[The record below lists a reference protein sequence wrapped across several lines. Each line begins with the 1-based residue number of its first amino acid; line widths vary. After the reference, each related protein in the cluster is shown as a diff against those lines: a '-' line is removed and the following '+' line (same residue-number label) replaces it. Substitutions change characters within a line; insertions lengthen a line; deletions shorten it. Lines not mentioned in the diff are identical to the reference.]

1 MIIAIEGVDGAGKAT
16 QAKMLLN
23 NLLEKGVNARMVSF
37 PRYETAAT
45 FFTKKYLNGDY
56 GDCSGKT
63 ASVLFA
69 VDRFDYFA
77 NKEIDAFLK
86 NGGVLITDR
95 YTTSNFEHQAAF
107 VPDEKKQEVI
117 SWIKD
122 LEYGTLRIP
131 APDIVVF
138 LDVEPSITKANRV
151 ARNTQNDGLKNG
163 MKNDILEKDDAAQR
177 AYDNAQFVAE
187 SEGWIKINCT
197 RDGRMMRPEDINQ
210 QITEVVFNEI
220 NKKYEGE

>member
-37 PRYETAAT
+37 PRYKAPAT

-131 APDIVVF
+131 VPDMVVF
-138 LDVEPSITKANRV
+138 LNAEPSVTKANRS
-151 ARNTQNDGLKNG
+151 ARNIQNNGLKNG
-163 MKNDILEKDDAAQR
+163 MKNDILEKDDAVQK
-177 AYDNAQFVAE
+177 AYANAQLVAE

-197 RDGRMMRPEDINQ
+197 RDGHMMRPEDINQ
-210 QITEVVFNEI
+210 QITEMVFNEI
-220 NKKYEGE
+220 NKKHEGE